1 MSDCL
6 FMLSHILVWKRAEA
20 AQNID
25 KKTILPD
32 VYMVLACKYGKSL
45 IKPAHDSASDA
56 EKTLRPSRHLWN
68 DWIQAGLEGENW
80 ISGICRTI
88 PGIFVGMVPG
98 FSRNFSFYR
107 DGKRGNTC
115 YQDLPRWMDTAT
127 WLRIA

>member
-1 MSDCL
+1 
-6 FMLSHILVWKRAEA
+6 MLSHILVWKRAEA

-68 DWIQAGLEGENW
+68 DWIQAGLEGQYPVFLLGW
-80 ISGICRTI
+80 SQDF
-88 PGIFVGMVPG
+88 PGIFLFTETEREGTLAIKICPG
-98 FSRNFSFYR
+98 GWTLQLGFV
-107 DGKRGNTC
+107 
-115 YQDLPRWMDTAT
+115 
-127 WLRIA
+127 